1 MSLRAY
7 FAKQSSLN
15 NEVLNRIKLLFNTRR
30 LLRRL
35 GLDTASK
42 SIQPTRPAAP
52 LNDIFLLL
60 SSFLLFSCAPAMSPA
75 TPQVVTVY
83 STSAAQPWLAPFYAC
98 VGSSSV
104 ISRVDEPSS
113 ADIVLRV
120 GEPEILVSSAYQI
133 DTEQILIV
141 THRQSPVQNLTLEEA
156 RALFAGLGDP
166 SVQVWVYASDE
177 DVQVVF
183 DQFVMEGRSV
193 TPSARL
199 AVNPQQMSDTVV
211 NETDVVGI
219 LPRHW
224 KAGAVR
230 DVHLVAT
237 VPVLA
242 LTKSEP
248 QGAVKELIACLQK

>member
-1 MSLRAY
+1 
-7 FAKQSSLN
+7 
-15 NEVLNRIKLLFNTRR
+15 
-30 LLRRL
+30 
-35 GLDTASK
+35 
-42 SIQPTRPAAP
+42 
-52 LNDIFLLL
+52 
-60 SSFLLFSCAPAMSPA
+60 
-75 TPQVVTVY
+75 VTVY

-166 SVQVWVYASDE
+166 SLQVWVYASDE